1 MNSTEQAAGIP
12 GGIAAGFF
20 AQSYTLNGQ
29 KIIAYRGTDEP
40 VTLPWSDIGGDVWNG
55 YGTAFGLPFND
66 QARMAADFFQTV
78 TGTQTTD
85 PSTGNA
91 ILTGHSLG
99 GGLAGF
105 IGSIYR
111 QSAYLFDNMS
121 FELAANTARELGI
134 INNTLGFA
142 LLTDFYNGLAP
153 VQNLTSTNLRAFA
166 TTGELLSVIGN
177 RIMQGTPVTFL
188 DSYNNTLGMVQ
199 KHSMALHT
207 MLQFAQSASIATDWQ
222 EIGNAL
228 WNAGFKANVANAALA
243 GMPTLGGEYTNEYK
257 LLTAIA
263 YSAIDEGVRV
273 FGDTGIRAMFNDA
286 NDIGGIVKL
295 ADGSSTIKQAAG
307 ALSDILMQYAGQ
319 LAFGKVLQ
327 SASPAALNGILAVDP
342 GKTVLTVDLSQ
353 PQWEIGRAGGSAVPD
368 IVGKQTLTDEAFG
381 RAGTNGFSDTR
392 TGMKWLWNTDKSD
405 IIDRISFA
413 AANDN
418 APSYM
423 RMAA

>member
-1 MNSTEQAAGIP
+1 MTISSELYMALMSMDSYNRGYGQRLDVQAAGASATQLGNATIGLNSTEQAAGIP

-153 VQNLTSTNLRAFA
+153 VQNLTSTKLRAFA

-188 DSYNNTLGMVQ
+188 NSTTIHWEWSRSIQWRCRPCCSL
-199 KHSMALHT
+199 HSRPQLRQTGKRLAMHCGT
-207 MLQFAQSASIATDWQ
+207 QASR
-222 EIGNAL
+222 
-228 WNAGFKANVANAALA
+228 
-243 GMPTLGGEYTNEYK
+243 PT
-257 LLTAIA
+257 
-263 YSAIDEGVRV
+263 
-273 FGDTGIRAMFNDA
+273 
-286 NDIGGIVKL
+286 
-295 ADGSSTIKQAAG
+295 
-307 ALSDILMQYAGQ
+307 
-319 LAFGKVLQ
+319 
-327 SASPAALNGILAVDP
+327 
-342 GKTVLTVDLSQ
+342 
-353 PQWEIGRAGGSAVPD
+353 
-368 IVGKQTLTDEAFG
+368 
-381 RAGTNGFSDTR
+381 
-392 TGMKWLWNTDKSD
+392 
-405 IIDRISFA
+405 
-413 AANDN
+413 
-418 APSYM
+418 
-423 RMAA
+423 